1 MDRSYNVVIEE
12 FVRNILT
19 KFPVVEIMFCSC
31 SIRNELYQVVIREQ
45 VSYVLYEIV
54 EVFLMIIFFEAIVVF
69 EVVFERITIVIRQD
83 NVMISGAKL
92 LPI

>member
-1 MDRSYNVVIEE
+1 MSVPYEVVIEE
-12 FVRNILT
+12 FFRDRLT

-69 EVVFERITIVIRQD
+69 ERITVVIRQD
-83 NVMISGAKL
+83 NVMINGAKL

>member
-1 MDRSYNVVIEE
+1 MGVSYEVVIEE
-12 FVRNILT
+12 FFRDRLT

-69 EVVFERITIVIRQD
+69 ERITVVIRQD

-92 LPI
+92 LPV

>member
-1 MDRSYNVVIEE
+1 MSVPYEVVIEE
-12 FVRNILT
+12 FFRDRLT

-31 SIRNELYQVVIREQ
+31 SIRNELYQVVIWEQ
-45 VSYVLYEIV
+45 VPYVLYEIV

-69 EVVFERITIVIRQD
+69 ERITVVIRQD
-83 NVMISGAKL
+83 NVMINGAKL